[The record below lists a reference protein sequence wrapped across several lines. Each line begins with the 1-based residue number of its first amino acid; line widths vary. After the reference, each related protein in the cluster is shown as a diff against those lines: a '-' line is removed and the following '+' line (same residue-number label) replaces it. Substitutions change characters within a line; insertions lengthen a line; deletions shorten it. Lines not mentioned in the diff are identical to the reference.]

1 MLTGIG
7 TVKQDDPEL
16 TVRAVATPRQ
26 PLRVLVDAQLEV
38 SLEAKLLRGG
48 NVLVAAAV
56 HNADK
61 IAALQAVGVETVV
74 LPNAAGKVELSHL
87 LRELGA
93 RELNELHIE
102 AGFKL
107 NGSLLREGCVDELLL
122 YLAPTLL
129 GDAQGLFDLPALQD
143 LAGQRRL
150 AFQEVRQIGPDLRI
164 LARFP

>member
-1 MLTGIG
+1 MNHETRSLACG
-7 TVKQDDPEL
+7 T
-16 TVRAVATPRQ
+16 
-26 PLRVLVDAQLEV
+26 
-38 SLEAKLLRGG
+38 LLRERGAE
-48 NVLVAAAV
+48 VL
-56 HNADK
+56 
-61 IAALQAVGVETVV
+61 V
-74 LPNAAGKVELSHL
+74 LPNASGKVDLPAL
-87 LRELGA
+87 MKELGR
-93 RELNELHIE
+93 REINELHVE

-150 AFQEVRQIGPDLRI
+150 AFHEVKQIGPDLRI